1 MNGRIY
7 LFPAYCVCIRVCARV
22 LVYFSGCMF
31 LDELELKRAGI
42 SKRICGMELT
52 LINARHLPKM
62 DIVVRKVAPACS
74 QEMRAILP
82 EYSRF

>member
-1 MNGRIY
+1 M
-7 LFPAYCVCIRVCARV
+7 CARV

-31 LDELELKRAGI
+31 LDELELKKAGI
-42 SKRICGMELT
+42 STRICGMKLT

-62 DIVVRKVAPACS
+62 DIVVRKIAPACS